1 MEQRVVESARVEQQE
16 ACDWRQLALGMA
28 ALVAST
34 PERREDML
42 SELAQHLRPP
52 MAALRA
58 SAARLEAAA
67 AESCSAAA
75 ESWQAVDRRIA
86 ELRDRLDRYDAPT
99 SCTSCG
105 ANRLTTAL
113 HVCSWRSSAV
123 QWRLCH
129 RCCGLLDVGF
139 GAMHAGH
146 RDVLPYLGGPGAIGD
161 VALGNMTNPDLDGLR
176 EQLARLERLVQQIT
190 ELQARQIDRERN
202 VPGMDPAELLAIDA
216 DLAAVRG
223 HDTEAGRA
231 TTRQQRARGARLTP
245 GAQPVQ
251 GIAAAQLAQQK
262 TRSPRVSMLRSS
274 TIGVSQWLQRGTARR
289 ESGLGSDPPA
299 TCSIASAQFVQQNVR
314 SPCTTSVVGSVIDTW
329 Q

>member
-216 DLAAVRG
+216 DLAAVGALHGSSSSYNKTAAR
-223 HDTEAGRA
+223 TRRA
-231 TTRQQRARGARLTP
+231 PDARRTTRSGHRRGAV
-245 GAQPVQ
+245 GAAEDPVAACFHAAFVDDRRVTV
-251 GIAAAQLAQQK
+251 AAARDGAA
-262 TRSPRVSMLRSS
+262 RERP
-274 TIGVSQWLQRGTARR
+274 GV
-289 ESGLGSDPPA
+289 
-299 TCSIASAQFVQQNVR
+299 
-314 SPCTTSVVGSVIDTW
+314 
-329 Q
+329 